1 MKLFGVFR
9 GGYVFFPCGFQ
20 GIWVHQV
27 DYVEKSEEIIEYTS
41 PDEVAVCNLASIA
54 LPSFANSEG
63 HPYDFQKLY
72 EAPLTSIRGFPKGVG
87 VFFMSACEVTKVV
100 TKNLNKARET
110 GGLFVCL
117 LK

>member
-1 MKLFGVFR
+1 M
-9 GGYVFFPCGFQ
+9 
-20 GIWVHQV
+20 HQV

-72 EAPLTSIRGFPKGVG
+72 EAFHKYQGFPKGVG

-110 GGLFVCL
+110 GGLFVCSNET
-117 LK
+117 